1 MVDQKAEKV
10 RIETQ
15 RRNAESSQ
23 AAVVRLIYQRH
34 RYATRYAT
42 VADSVVAKASTS
54 NNVLNVQ
61 LASDPVISSARTA
74 RSSREVQSDAQE
86 REAARARAI
95 KRRQ

>member
-42 VADSVVAKASTS
+42 VADSVVAIASVS
-54 NNVLNVQ
+54 NKILNVQ
-61 LASDPVISSARTA
+61 PESDPVISFARTA
-74 RSSREVQSDAQE
+74 RASREVQSDAQE